1 MLTDQKPGDGGGGLS
16 AWGETDAYMNRY
28 HEHTSRSKRA
38 AGARKEMAPAQ
49 LMPA

>member
-1 MLTDQKPGDGGGGLS
+1 MGGWPPGCGLVS

-28 HEHTSRSKRA
+28 HEHTTRSKRA